1 MKNFCYCIGGTGTR
15 VAEVASHLCAANLA
29 GTEDITFIIVDKDD
43 TNGGTRHA
51 RNVIGAVTTL
61 ANDSGDNEG
70 ALKRST
76 LVDPSAAKEFCK
88 SHLSIDSWGFSKALN
103 EICHLQQDAVVSL
116 KQSVSVIGGTD
127 DEQKNDAML
136 LDAFFSASEQRQ
148 ETSRGFYGHPSIG
161 ALIFKY
167 MIEEGGWHKE
177 NVEGDI
183 AAPIKKYL
191 ASHTD
196 EVRVFIIGSIFG
208 GTGASVFS
216 NLATYIRNS
225 VGVASSRVKIS
236 GALLLPY
243 FSVPAVQQNTD
254 GIATICSDDFNEK
267 SQVALYQYG
276 ADPNLMRTATNPE
289 GVFDSLYVCG
299 QDPRHTTARTNEN
312 GGDGQK
318 NHIDFV
324 DLVAAKSMT
333 EFFMNEIT
341 DGNQGKIYE
350 YRFDPGKKGV
360 EKVTLDQLPKEL
372 AVNLKALL
380 LFSGMVI
387 CRMYGQCQIY
397 KPADNHMLE
406 LLYGKEL
413 SDSLLNR
420 KHADQLWGSISGE
433 VDLMMKNLSSYCM
446 ECLDFLYDISR
457 NGRDW
462 SDEGNNHS
470 GNYVFFDHNYI
481 QSLKDIYLYL
491 KGGQTDDALSAITNV
506 LQNNKYVP
514 QKTSASI
521 KDIEDHM
528 STKFSGKP
536 AEYKNANTSAAER
549 ISDFAHEVFKYC
561 VEVSK

>member
-15 VAEVASHLCAANLA
+15 VAEAAAHLCAANLV
-29 GTEDITFIIVDKDD
+29 GKEDITFIIVDKDD
-43 TNGGTRHA
+43 TNGGTERA
-51 RNVIGAVTTL
+51 RDVIRKITTL
-61 ANDSGDNEG
+61 ANDHADITG

-76 LVDPSAAKEFCK
+76 IVDKNAAKEFCK
-88 SHLSIDSWGFSKALN
+88 SHLSTDSWGFSKALN
-103 EICHLQQDAVVSL
+103 EICHLEKDTVVSL
-116 KQSVSVIGGTD
+116 KQSVSVVGGTNE
-127 DEQKNDAML
+127 EQKNDAML
-136 LDAFFSASEQRQ
+136 LDAFFSTDEQNQ

-167 MIEEGGWHKE
+167 MIEEGGWYAE

-183 AAPIKKYL
+183 AAPIKTHL
-191 ASHTD
+191 AANND

-208 GTGASVFS
+208 GTGASIFS

-225 VGVASSRVKIS
+225 VRGDSERVKIS

-243 FSVPAVQQNTD
+243 FSVPAAQKNTD
-254 GIATICSDDFNEK
+254 GIATITSDDFNEK

-276 ADPNLMRTATNPE
+276 ADPNLMRTATNPK

-299 QDPRHTTARTNEN
+299 QDPRHTTARNNEN
-312 GGDGQK
+312 GGPNQK

-324 DLVAAKSMT
+324 DLSAAKAMT
-333 EFFMNEIT
+333 EFFLKGIN
-341 DGNQGKIYE
+341 DVNQGKIYE
-350 YRFDPGKKGV
+350 YRFDPSKKGV
-360 EKVTLDQLPKEL
+360 ETVTLDQLPKEL

-380 LFSGMVI
+380 LFSGLVI

-406 LLYGKEL
+406 LLYGNEL
-413 SDSLLNR
+413 ADGIFNR

-433 VDLMMKNLSSYCM
+433 VDIMMKNLSGYCM

-462 SDEGNNHS
+462 SDGKNDHS
-470 GNYVFFDHNYI
+470 DHYKFFDYRYI
-481 QSLKDIYLYL
+481 EALKDIYKYL
-491 KGGQTDDALSAITNV
+491 SGNQNDLALTAISNV
-506 LQNNKYVP
+506 LQNSKYVP
-514 QKTSASI
+514 DKTSASI

-528 STKFSGKP
+528 ATKFSGKP

-561 VEVSK
+561 VEVSQ